1 MNNVEYVDLHKATIK
16 EVCAEGWSLSYPEWV
31 RETFVRALKTPVL
44 PVYAVAQV
52 EKAIKVAVAINER
65 LNKDEAAVTN
75 AGKRNSSAAKAAAR
89 KADKRARDREIRMRM
104 KSPKG
109 SKS

>member
-1 MNNVEYVDLHKATIK
+1 MNTITDHKAAVR
-16 EVCAEGWSLSYPEWV
+16 EVCASGWSRAYPLWV
-31 RETFVRALKTPVL
+31 RQAFADTLQTDGDL
-44 PVYAVAQV
+44 PQYAVPHV
-52 EKAIKVAVAINER
+52 NKALRVARDINTENER
-65 LNKDEAAVTN
+65 IAAEIEKKQRKSGSSTH
-75 AGKRNSSAAKAAAR
+75 NSR